1 MVEFQSSC
9 WKPGCFLRK
18 EVCIKPQNIINS
30 DLLYN
35 EQEQVSKSVLDDCR
49 LESLLD
55 KRNPWWKKANGKE
68 ILGKTVHR
76 NMNMEH
82 GNGKILAGLTGHKE
96 KRKGNARAGS
106 ATCSISFEKR
116 LPMAGSRESGFFSTG
131 QRQQRHR
138 TTIFV
143 FSWDHLLVNLQR

>member
-1 MVEFQSSC
+1 M
-9 WKPGCFLRK
+9 
-18 EVCIKPQNIINS
+18 
-30 DLLYN
+30 
-35 EQEQVSKSVLDDCR
+35 SKSALDDCR
-49 LESLLD
+49 LESILE

-82 GNGKILAGLTGHKE
+82 ANGKILAGLTGHKE

-116 LPMAGSRESGFFSTG
+116 LPMAGSRESGFSPLDNDNNNIVQQFLFSPG
-131 QRQQRHR
+131 
-138 TTIFV
+138 II
-143 FSWDHLLVNLQR
+143 SW